1 MQSLGFN
8 AIGIGGE
15 SGDIMRRS
23 FRMRTSVSGTRASRL
38 GSCRSSHASSR
49 SRRDALAERLDKQW
63 CELRQHVTIEED
75 PEKML
80 RLTAEID
87 QRRRQSEDG
96 DKRKDTF

>member
-1 MQSLGFN
+1 
-8 AIGIGGE
+8 
-15 SGDIMRRS
+15 MRS
-23 FRMRTSVSGTRASRL
+23 SVSGTRTSRA
-38 GSCRSSHASSR
+38 GNCRTSLTSTR

-80 RLTAEID
+80 RLTAELD
-87 QRRRQSEDG
+87 QRRRQPEDA